1 MRSLLFLFLS
11 ALSCL
16 SFANQ
21 HAMQTLNELMADPA
35 AQQLAYQ
42 AGQERI
48 TFCKHCHGEDGNSK
62 RNYIPNLAEQNPI
75 YLFSAFEKFA
85 SGERQ
90 DFVMSKLAKNL
101 TLEDRVNIALYY
113 GQQKV
118 ANTAADDQQFN
129 EQGQATFQQTCQG
142 CHGAQG
148 QGKEDMPRL
157 AGQPAEYIKRTL
169 EVFRSKDPSRSA
181 SVMFSI
187 AEHMSDAD
195 ILAVASYIQALKP

>member
-1 MRSLLFLFLS
+1 MRPILFLFLS
-11 ALSCL
+11 ALSCS

-21 HAMQTLNELMADPA
+21 QAMQTLNQLMADPTT
-35 AQQLAYQ
+35 QQLAYE
-42 AGQERI
+42 AGHERI
-48 TFCKHCHGEDGNSK
+48 TFCKHCHGENGNSK

-85 SGERQ
+85 NGERQ

-118 ANTAADDQQFN
+118 VYQPAIDQQLS
-129 EQGQATFQQTCQG
+129 EKGQAKFQQICQG

-148 QGKEDMPRL
+148 QGKQDMPRL

-169 EVFRSKDPSRSA
+169 ELFRKKDPSRST

-187 AEHMSDAD
+187 AENMTDED
-195 ILAVASYIQALKP
+195 IISVANYIQALKP